1 MPEQKNFKSSFLC
14 PILCPLPCMKKLTRP
29 VIESKQRLSEKNL
42 TSNVQPR
49 PEDALHVFPYQVS
62 EAAFLNGPD
71 RTLFL
76 FLLEPAAAS
85 LRVLQLSR
93 AEGFRGQEVGNC
105 QTCYRQNFNSKL
117 TTGPIPGAMEP
128 SSKPDTWSGTFHPG
142 SQLCPVKVA
151 GNIFHLK

>member
-1 MPEQKNFKSSFLC
+1 M
-14 PILCPLPCMKKLTRP
+14 
-29 VIESKQRLSEKNL
+29 
-42 TSNVQPR
+42 QPR

-76 FLLEPAAAS
+76 FLLETTAAG

-93 AEGFRGQEVGNC
+93 AEGFRGQEV
-105 QTCYRQNFNSKL
+105 RNSNLVKHSIS
-117 TTGPIPGAMEP
+117 GPISGAME
-128 SSKPDTWSGTFHPG
+128 SGSKPDTWSGTFHPG

-151 GNIFHLK
+151 GGKFFPSKYQLSVRWHPMDAILKPDI